1 MNAKLFFKALFAM
14 AVLITLVMIGMHNR
28 DTVRF
33 ALPPAIHTIKQPAAL
48 MYASFFA
55 FGLLTG
61 TVLTAGGGNKTA
73 PAAASKPAKADKK

>member
-1 MNAKLFFKALFAM
+1 MNAKCFFKALFATG
-14 AVLITLVMIGMHNR
+14 VLITLVMIGMHNR

-48 MYASFFA
+48 MYAGFFA

-61 TVLTAGGGNKTA
+61 TVLTAGTGQKI
-73 PAAASKPAKADKK
+73 AAASAPRATKPDKK

>member
-1 MNAKLFFKALFAM
+1 MNAKSFFKALFAT

-33 ALPPAIHTIKQPAAL
+33 ALPPAIHAIKQPAAL
-48 MYASFFA
+48 MYAGFFA

-61 TVLTAGGGNKTA
+61 TILTAGGDKKST
-73 PAAASKPAKADKK
+73 PATASKPAKADKR